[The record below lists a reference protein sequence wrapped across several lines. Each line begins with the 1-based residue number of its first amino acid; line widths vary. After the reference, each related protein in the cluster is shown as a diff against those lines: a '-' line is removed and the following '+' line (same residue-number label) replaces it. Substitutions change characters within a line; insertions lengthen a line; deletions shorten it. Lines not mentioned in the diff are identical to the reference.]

1 MLKHTTDVIRTVAKE
16 QRLSQRVV
24 SDAVNEFFRQ
34 VRQVVASGQSVQ
46 VTGFGTFYSRE
57 RKEAKGRNFKTNE
70 IVTIPAGRQ
79 AAFRAG
85 ELLRSAVRRTAGAGH
100 TRKARRTRRGK
111 PA

>member
-1 MLKHTTDVIRTVAKE
+1 MVKHTTDIIRVVAKE

-34 VRQVVASGQSVQ
+34 VRQAVAAGQSVQ

-57 RKEAKGRNFKTNE
+57 RKEAQGRDFRTGRT
-70 IVTIPAGRQ
+70 VTVPAGRT

-85 ELLRSAVRRTAGAGH
+85 ELLRSAVRRSGSAAP
-100 TRKARRTRRGK
+100 TRKVRRARRGK
-111 PA
+111 AA